1 MIHFD
6 VITLFPQ
13 MFISPLGESIL
24 KRAQQNGLI
33 KIGIHQLRDHTDD
46 KHHVTDDTP
55 YGGGAGMVMK
65 VEPIVKSIEQLKR
78 PGQTRVIL
86 MSPQGAMFSQGA
98 AERLSACAHL
108 ILVCGR
114 YEGVDE
120 RIQFF
125 IDEELSI
132 GDYILTG
139 GELASLVIIDAV
151 SRLVPG
157 VVGDEESVREDTFSG
172 WLLKH
177 PQYTRPPDFRGLEVP
192 GVLVSGDHEKIRCWR
207 REESL
212 KKTARRRPDL
222 LKKAGLTDMDR
233 AFLKNY
239 IQIPCNNGDSDER
252 TE

>member
-98 AERLSACAHL
+98 AERLSAGSHL

-157 VVGDEESVREDTFSG
+157 VVGEPTSVKEDTFSG
-172 WLLKH
+172 SLLKY
-177 PQYTRPPDFRGLEVP
+177 PQYTKPRSFRGLEVP
-192 GVLVSGDHEKIRCWR
+192 PVLLGGDHQKIYRWR
-207 REESL
+207 RAEAL
-212 KKTARRRPDL
+212 KKTRHKRPDL
-222 LKKAGLTDMDR
+222 LRQASLTEEDKKLLQEVTPDNTMEMS
-233 AFLKNY
+233 KN
-239 IQIPCNNGDSDER
+239 ELH
-252 TE
+252 

>member
-157 VVGDEESVREDTFSG
+157 VVGEPTSVEEDTFSG
-172 WLLKH
+172 SLLKY
-177 PQYTRPPDFRGLEVP
+177 PQYTKPRSFRGLEVP
-192 GVLVSGDHEKIRCWR
+192 PVLLGGDHQKIYRWR
-207 REESL
+207 RAEAL
-212 KKTARRRPDL
+212 KKTWHKRPDL
-222 LKKAGLTDMDR
+222 LRQASLTEEDKKLLQEVTPDNTMEIS
-233 AFLKNY
+233 KN
-239 IQIPCNNGDSDER
+239 ELH
-252 TE
+252 

>member
-1 MIHFD
+1 
-6 VITLFPQ
+6 
-13 MFISPLGESIL
+13 
-24 KRAQQNGLI
+24 
-33 KIGIHQLRDHTDD
+33 
-46 KHHVTDDTP
+46 
-55 YGGGAGMVMK
+55 MVMK

-157 VVGDEESVREDTFSG
+157 VVGEPTSVVEDTFSG
-172 WLLKH
+172 SLLKY
-177 PQYTRPPDFRGLEVP
+177 PQYTKPRSFRGLEVP
-192 GVLVSGDHEKIRCWR
+192 PVLLGGDHQKIYRWR
-207 REESL
+207 RAEAL
-212 KKTARRRPDL
+212 KKTWHKRPDL
-222 LKKAGLTDMDR
+222 LRQVSLTEEDKKLLQEVTPDNTMEMS
-233 AFLKNY
+233 KN
-239 IQIPCNNGDSDER
+239 ELH
-252 TE
+252 

>member
-6 VITLFPQ
+6 IITLFPQ

-157 VVGDEESVREDTFSG
+157 VVGEPTSVVEDTFSG
-172 WLLKH
+172 SLLKY
-177 PQYTRPPDFRGLEVP
+177 PQYTKPRSFRGLEVP
-192 GVLVSGDHEKIRCWR
+192 PVLLGGDHQKIYRWR
-207 REESL
+207 RAEAL
-212 KKTARRRPDL
+212 KKTRHKRPDL
-222 LKKAGLTDMDR
+222 LRQASLTEEDKKVLQEVTPDNTMEMS
-233 AFLKNY
+233 KN
-239 IQIPCNNGDSDER
+239 ELH
-252 TE
+252 